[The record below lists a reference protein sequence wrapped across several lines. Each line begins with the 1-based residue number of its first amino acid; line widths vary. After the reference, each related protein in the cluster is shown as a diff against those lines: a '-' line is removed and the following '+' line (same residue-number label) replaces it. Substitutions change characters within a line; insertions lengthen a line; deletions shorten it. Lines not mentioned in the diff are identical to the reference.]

1 MKVNENFIMR
11 EIAGE
16 KVVVPTGAA
25 AQMNALITL
34 NGVAA
39 FIWKCLQTD
48 RTADEV
54 KQMVLD
60 EYEIDEET
68 ARRDAD
74 GFIDAL
80 RQCGMLNE

>member
-1 MKVNENFIMR
+1 MKISNDFIMR

-16 KVVVPTGAA
+16 KIVVPTGAA

-39 FIWKCLQTD
+39 FIWKCLQED
-48 RTADEV
+48 RTAEEV
-54 KQMVLD
+54 KDMVVQ
-60 EYEIDEET
+60 EYEIDERT
-68 ARRDAD
+68 AWQDVE

-80 RQCGMLNE
+80 RKCNMLVE

>member
-1 MKVNENFIMR
+1 MKISDSFIMR

-16 KVVVPTGAA
+16 KIVVPTGAA

-34 NGVAA
+34 NGAAA

-48 RTADEV
+48 RTVEEV
-54 KQMVLD
+54 KKMVLD
-60 EYEIDEET
+60 EYEVDEET
-68 ARRDAD
+68 AQRDVD

-80 RQCGMLNE
+80 RQCGMLEE